1 MPHNEA
7 EIVSDHDPVL
17 VMKGISKAF
26 GHVQALDKVDFELYP
41 QEVLALVGDNGAGKS
56 TLIKIL
62 TGVYAA
68 DEGTI
73 FIDGCPVTIRNPRDA
88 QALGIAAVYQDLA
101 LVDCRDIA
109 ANIFLGREP
118 TRGPLVN
125 RKKMLAESE
134 QVLKKLKT
142 TLGSANIIVGYLS
155 GGQRQAVA
163 IARAISRQ
171 GRFIIMDEPTA
182 ALGVEEARKVNDLI
196 LDLKEHGSSVIVI
209 SHNLVHV
216 FSVADRVIVLR
227 HGQRAGSR
235 YKTQT
240 TMDEIV
246 SMITGAYQAEAE
258 KNLSTATG

>member
-1 MPHNEA
+1 
-7 EIVSDHDPVL
+7 
-17 VMKGISKAF
+17 
-26 GHVQALDKVDFELYP
+26 
-41 QEVLALVGDNGAGKS
+41 VGDNGAGKS

-68 DEGTI
+68 DKGTI
-73 FIDGCPVTIRNPRDA
+73 FVDGCPVSVRSPRDA
-88 QALGIAAVYQDLA
+88 QGLGIAAVYQDLA

-118 TRGPLVN
+118 TVGPFVN
-125 RKKMLAESE
+125 RRKMLAESE

-142 TLGSANIIVGYLS
+142 TLGSPTVIVGFLS

-163 IARAISRQ
+163 IARALSRQ

-182 ALGVEEARKVNDLI
+182 ALGVEESGKVNDLI
-196 LDLKEHGSSVIVI
+196 LDLKAHGSSVIVI

-227 HGQRAGSR
+227 HGQRVGSR
-235 YKTQT
+235 LKTET

-246 SMITGAYQAEAE
+246 SMITGAYQGSAE
-258 KNLSTATG
+258 KIDH